1 MKCALIVPA
10 WTPEEL
16 FPSKTAS
23 SQINYWQP
31 LGLLYIAACLLRA
44 GHQVKFFDGAFMKHA
59 ELIEAVGQ
67 FGPGFAGIYATAFG
81 WDKARQTAADIKRC
95 NENIFIC
102 AGGPYPVAAQERCLA
117 DGGESFDAVVTGEGE
132 FTVCEMLERLTCGA
146 GLENVAGIAFRCG
159 GKIVRNPPRPL
170 IEGLDSLPFPARELL
185 GDAARYIPPPG
196 TYRNKPVAVLIT
208 SRGCDRRC
216 IYCFQLD
223 RDRKSGVRG
232 VRYRSIGNVL
242 QEIELLLSQGY
253 REIKFLDDS
262 LAADYG
268 RALELARQIKVR
280 GLRFT
285 WFASVCA
292 NQVDKPLLQ
301 AFRDA
306 GCWAI
311 LIGAESGVQ
320 KNLNTL
326 RKATTL
332 DQVRHAVRAAKQAG
346 LKVSTPFIFGIPGET
361 FEEGLKT
368 IEFAIEL
375 DPDLA
380 NFHALTPFPGTD
392 LHAHHERFGTISR
405 ELADCTYQGA
415 AFVPY
420 TMTREQIQE
429 LRQIALRRF
438 YSRPSFLLKRLLAM
452 RNFNDCRAALTG
464 MTSLFWLWTQRRV
477 FQRPREAG
485 GARAFSRRVDEA
497 QRNPPAS

>member
-10 WTPEEL
+10 WLPEEL

-31 LGLLYIAACLLRA
+31 LGMLYIAACLQRA
-44 GHQVKFFDGAFMKHA
+44 GHQVKFFDGAFMNHA
-59 ELIEAVGQ
+59 ELLAAVAR
-67 FGPGFAGIYATAFG
+67 FEPEFAGLYATAFG
-81 WDKARQTAADIKRC
+81 WDKARQTAADLKRC

-102 AGGPYPVAAQERCLA
+102 VGGPYPVAAQERCLA
-117 DGGESFDAVVTGEGE
+117 DGGASIDAVVTGEGE
-132 FTVCEMLERLTCGA
+132 YTVCEMLERLELGA
-146 GLENVAGIAFRCG
+146 SLADVAGIAFRCG
-159 GKIVRNPPRPL
+159 GTIVKNPPRPL
-170 IEGLDSLPFPARELL
+170 NEDLDSLPFPARELL

-223 RDRKSGVRG
+223 RERKSGVRG

-268 RALELARQIKVR
+268 RALELVRQIEAR

-320 KNLNTL
+320 KNLNAL

-332 DQVRHAVRAAKQAG
+332 DQVRNAVRAAREVG

-368 IEFAIEL
+368 IDFAIEL

-392 LHAHHERFGTISR
+392 LHAQHAKFGTISR
-405 ELADCTYQGA
+405 DLADCTYQGA

-420 TMTREQIQE
+420 SMTRGQIHQ

-438 YSRPSFLLKRLLAM
+438 YSRPAFLVRKLLAV
-452 RNFNDCRAALTG
+452 RNLNDCRAALTG
-464 MTSLFWLWTQRRV
+464 MTSLFWLWTQRGV
-477 FQRPREAG
+477 FQR
-485 GARAFSRRVDEA
+485 
-497 QRNPPAS
+497 

>member
-10 WTPEEL
+10 WLPGEL

-31 LGLLYIAACLLRA
+31 LGLLYIAACLQHA
-44 GHQVKFFDGAFMKHA
+44 GHQVKFFDGAFMNHV
-59 ELIEAVGQ
+59 ELLAAVGR
-67 FGPGFAGIYATAFG
+67 FGPDFAGIYSTAFG
-81 WDKARQTAADIKRC
+81 WDKARQTAANLKHS
-95 NENIFIC
+95 NGKLFIC

-117 DGGESFDAVVTGEGE
+117 DGGEGFDAVVTGEGE
-132 FTVCEMLERLTCGA
+132 FTVCEMLERLNCGA

-159 GKIVRNPPRPL
+159 GQIVKNSPRPL
-170 IEGLDSLPFPARELL
+170 NEDLDSLPFPARDLL

-196 TYRNKPVAVLIT
+196 TYRNQPVAVLIT

-223 RDRKSGVRG
+223 PERKSGVRG
-232 VRYRSIGNVL
+232 VRYRSIRNVL

-268 RALELARQIKVR
+268 RALELARQIKTR

-320 KNLNTL
+320 KNLNAL

-332 DQVRHAVRAAKQAG
+332 DQIRRAVRAAKEVG

-368 IEFAIEL
+368 IAFAIEL

-392 LHAHHERFGTISR
+392 LHTQHAKFGAISR
-405 ELADCTYQGA
+405 DLADCTYQGA

-420 TMTREQIQE
+420 SMTREQIQE

-438 YSRPSFLLKRLLAM
+438 YSRPAFLVKRLLAI
-452 RNFNDCRAALTG
+452 RNLNDCRAALTG
-464 MTSLFWLWTQRRV
+464 MTSLFWLWTQRGV
-477 FQRPREAG
+477 FQRSPHA
-485 GARAFSRRVDEA
+485 DETTA
-497 QRNPPAS
+497 

>member
-10 WTPEEL
+10 WIPEEL
-16 FPSKTAS
+16 FSSKTAS

-31 LGLLYIAACLLRA
+31 LGLLYIAACLRRA
-44 GHQVKFFDGAFMKHA
+44 GHQVKFFDGAFMNHA
-59 ELIEAVGQ
+59 ELLEAVGQ
-67 FGPGFAGIYATAFG
+67 FGPAFAGIYSTAFG
-81 WDKARQTAADIKRC
+81 WDKAQQTATDIKRC
-95 NENIFIC
+95 NANIFTC
-102 AGGPYPVAAQERCLA
+102 AGGPYPVAAQERCLT

-132 FTVCEMLERLTCGA
+132 FTVCEMLEQLNCGT
-146 GLENVAGIAFRCG
+146 GLEDVAGIAYRCG
-159 GKIVRNPPRPL
+159 GKIVKNPPRPL
-170 IEGLDSLPFPARELL
+170 NENLDSLPFPARELL
-185 GDAARYIPPPG
+185 GNAARYIPPPG
-196 TYRNKPVAVLIT
+196 TYRNKPVAVMIT

-223 RDRKSGVRG
+223 RERKSGVRG

-268 RALELARQIKVR
+268 RALELAQQIEAR

-320 KNLNTL
+320 KNLNAL

-332 DQVRHAVRAAKQAG
+332 DQVRNAVRAAREVG

-368 IEFAIEL
+368 IDFAIEL

-392 LHAHHERFGTISR
+392 LHAQHAKFGTISR
-405 ELADCTYQGA
+405 DLADCTYQGA

-420 TMTREQIQE
+420 SMTREQIHR

-438 YSRPSFLLKRLLAM
+438 YSRPAFLVKKLLAV
-452 RNFNDCRAALTG
+452 RNANDCRAALSG

-477 FQRPREAG
+477 FQR
-485 GARAFSRRVDEA
+485 RA
-497 QRNPPAS
+497 QL

>member
-10 WTPEEL
+10 WVPEDL

-31 LGLLYIAACLLRA
+31 LGMLYIAACLLRA
-44 GHQVKFFDGAFMKHA
+44 GHQVKFFDGAFMNHA
-59 ELIEAVGQ
+59 ELLEAVGR
-67 FGPGFAGIYATAFG
+67 FGPDFAGIYATAFG
-81 WDKARQTAADIKRC
+81 WDRAVKTAADLKRR
-95 NENIFIC
+95 NGRLFTC
-102 AGGPYPVAAQERCLA
+102 AGGPYPIAVQELCLA

-132 FTVCEMLERLTCGA
+132 LTVCEMLERLGCGA
-146 GLENVAGIAFRCG
+146 SLADVAGIAFRCG
-159 GKIVRNPPRPL
+159 REIVKNPPRPL
-170 IEGLDSLPFPARELL
+170 NEDLDCLPFPARELL

-196 TYRNKPVAVLIT
+196 TYRNQPVAVLIT

-216 IYCFQLD
+216 IYCFQID

-232 VRYRSIGNVL
+232 VRYRSIANVI

-253 REIKFLDDS
+253 REIKFLDDT
-262 LAADYG
+262 LAADYDH
-268 RALELARQIKVR
+268 AMELAQQIKAR
-280 GLRFT
+280 GLHFT

-311 LIGAESGVQ
+311 LMGAESGVQ

-332 DQVRHAVRAAKQAG
+332 DQLRRAVRAAKEVG

-368 IEFAIEL
+368 IGFAIEL

-380 NFHALTPFPGTD
+380 NFHAPPACRRGKLSTSAVHHLSNPKFCPIERGQLT
-392 LHAHHERFGTISR
+392 
-405 ELADCTYQGA
+405 
-415 AFVPY
+415 VPLQKHP
-420 TMTREQIQE
+420 RW
-429 LRQIALRRF
+429 RR
-438 YSRPSFLLKRLLAM
+438 
-452 RNFNDCRAALTG
+452 RAAAVDHPSALQAAP
-464 MTSLFWLWTQRRV
+464 QRDRDLKPH
-477 FQRPREAG
+477 RPGLGRLPRRQHHVHHHPGPPHASQPPAG
-485 GARAFSRRVDEA
+485 IRRQKLSIEGSRRETCT
-497 QRNPPAS
+497 

>member
-1 MKCALIVPA
+1 MADAGEEARMKCALIVPA
-10 WTPEEL
+10 WIPGEL
-16 FPSKTAS
+16 FPSHTAS

-31 LGLLYIAACLLRA
+31 LGMLYIAACLQRA
-44 GHQVKFFDGAFMKHA
+44 RHQVKFFDGAFMNHA
-59 ELIEAVGQ
+59 ELLEAIGH
-67 FGPGFAGIYATAFG
+67 FGPAFAGIYSTAFG
-81 WDKARQTAADIKRC
+81 WDKAGQTAADIKRC
-95 NENIFIC
+95 NANIFIC
-102 AGGPYPVAAQERCLA
+102 AGGPYPVAAQENCLA
-117 DGGESFDAVVTGEGE
+117 DGGECFDAVVTGEGE
-132 FTVCEMLERLTCGA
+132 FTVCEMLERLDRSA
-146 GLENVAGIAFRCG
+146 GLDDVAGIAFRCRG
-159 GKIVRNPPRPL
+159 QIVKNPPRPL
-170 IEGLDSLPFPARELL
+170 NEDLDSLPFPARELL
-185 GDAARYIPPPG
+185 GDAARYVPPPG

-223 RDRKSGVRG
+223 RERKSGVRG

-268 RALELARQIKVR
+268 RALELARQIKAR
-280 GLRFT
+280 GLRFS

-292 NQVDKPLLQ
+292 NQVDQPLLQ

-332 DQVRHAVRAAKQAG
+332 DQVRRAVRAAKEVG

-392 LHAHHERFGTISR
+392 LHAQHAKFGTISR
-405 ELADCTYQGA
+405 DLADCTYQGA

-420 TMTREQIQE
+420 SMTREQIQQ
-429 LRQIALRRF
+429 LRQVALRRF
-438 YSRPSFLLKRLLAM
+438 YSRPAFLVRRLLAI

-464 MTSLFWLWTQRRV
+464 MTSLFWLWTRRGV
-477 FQRPREAG
+477 FQRPP
-485 GARAFSRRVDEA
+485 RADETIA
-497 QRNPPAS
+497 